1 MRLSGLSEKAV
12 RLRHTMKLNPRALA
26 TGLATGLTACLLTTC
41 GSATTSTSS
50 PSPASS
56 ASQGSNITATC
67 PPASLVDSTL
77 GSTGSTLA
85 PDSKPSIL
93 SCSYLGTALSRIDFQ
108 LDTAASFTARKQQF
122 AAAGHNV
129 VDVAGLGDSAFA
141 ADGGIYLAVLK
152 GSMSITI
159 VAPGSSATQ
168 VENLARLLV
177 T

>member
-1 MRLSGLSEKAV
+1 
-12 RLRHTMKLNPRALA
+12 MKHPRALA
-26 TGLATGLTACLLTTC
+26 TGLATGLSACLLTAC
-41 GSATTSTSS
+41 GSATASTSS
-50 PSPASS
+50 PSPAPT

-77 GSTGSTLA
+77 GSTGSSLA

-93 SCSYLGTALSRIDFQ
+93 SCSYIGTGLSRIDFQ
-108 LDTAASFTARKQQF
+108 LDTAASFAARKQQF
-122 AAAGHNV
+122 AVTGHKV
-129 VDVAGLGDSAFA
+129 VDVAGLGDSAFTT
-141 ADGGIYLAVLK
+141 DGGIYLAVLK